1 MYELRYRRSCHN
13 STAFLLSSSQQL
25 NAKFLLAVEKYT
37 ALNLLSSNGGNG
49 GPGSVIAGGN
59 GGGSGVS
66 VSGVSVGGGGS
77 SNGTM
82 MGVGHN
88 GGGNGLLDDG
98 LTLDG
103 NGMGNGVGG
112 INMDG
117 SGHLNDLLT
126 DNGDIIGD
134 LNTTFN
140 IDGLVH
146 GVDLGLGL
154 NNGGTNGLGATEN
167 SGDLDGEMGGGGL
180 VDGGGVAGDIAGL
193 SEMNLLGYN
202 GGGLV
207 DGGHTCSLGING
219 VGGGE
224 GDGSSSVS
232 NSNGGGGSSQGSGGI
247 AKVTSVAEV
256 TGITEVA
263 QSGGGSYQGSGRGAI
278 GAGKNTKCNKG
289 PHTAM
294 ITWSVNRAL
303 VTTFTSSK

>member
-25 NAKFLLAVEKYT
+25 NAKFLLAAEVYT

-66 VSGVSVGGGGS
+66 VSGGG

-103 NGMGNGVGG
+103 NGLGNGIGG

-117 SGHLNDLLT
+117 SGNLNDLLT

-134 LNTTFN
+134 LNTTLN

-154 NNGGTNGLGATEN
+154 DNGGTNGLGATEN
-167 SGDLDGEMGGGGL
+167 SRDLDGEMGGRGL

-202 GGGLV
+202 GSGLV
-207 DGGHTCSLGING
+207 DGSHTFSLGVNG

-224 GDGSSSVS
+224 SDGSSGVS

-247 AKVTSVAEV
+247 AKVTGV
-256 TGITEVA
+256 TEVA
-263 QSGGGSYQGSGRGAI
+263 QSGGVSCQRSCRGAI
-278 GAGKNTKCNKG
+278 GAGKNTKCNLKIEIYYYY
-289 PHTAM
+289 T
-294 ITWSVNRAL
+294 
-303 VTTFTSSK
+303 KYY

>member
-1 MYELRYRRSCHN
+1 MRYRRSCHN

-25 NAKFLLAVEKYT
+25 NAKFLLAAEVYT

-49 GPGSVIAGGN
+49 RPGSVIAGGN

-66 VSGVSVGGGGS
+66 VTGGNGGS
-77 SNGTM
+77 SNVSVSGNGGSM
-82 MGVGHN
+82 VGVGHN

-98 LTLDG
+98 LTLDS
-103 NGMGNGVGG
+103 NGVGNGVRG

-117 SGHLNDLLT
+117 GGHLNDLLSVK
-126 DNGDIIGD
+126 GGVIGD

-154 NNGGTNGLGATEN
+154 NDGGTNGLGATKN

-180 VDGGGVAGDIAGL
+180 VDGGGVAGDIVGL

-202 GGGLV
+202 GSRLV
-207 DGGHTCSLGING
+207 DGGHTCSLGVNG

-224 GDGSSSVS
+224 GDGSSGMGNSNGGGGVS
-232 NSNGGGGSSQGSGGI
+232 NSNGGSGSSQGSGGI
-247 AKVTSVAEV
+247 TKV
-256 TGITEVA
+256 TGIAKMTGISEVA
-263 QSGGGSYQGSGRGAI
+263 QSGGGSYQRSGRGAI
-278 GAGKNTKCNKG
+278 GAGKNTKCNLK
-289 PHTAM
+289 
-294 ITWSVNRAL
+294 
-303 VTTFTSSK
+303 